1 LRTAKNSSAH
11 TAIFLHKR
19 GIANTGREEPNG
31 VIIMIV
37 EIVTT
42 GTELLLGQI
51 INTNAPYMA
60 RRLNEAGFDVL
71 FQSTVGD
78 NRARM
83 AQVLATALDRADIVV
98 TTGGLGPTQG
108 DITKQVTAELLGRP
122 MYLHERSLER
132 IKAFFAARRL
142 TMTENNVRQA
152 MIPEGAIVLDNER
165 GTAPGVIIEAGKN
178 TVIHLPGPP
187 HEMEH
192 MLENSVLPYLRE
204 RFGLQG
210 TILSKVLRTFGLGE
224 SSLEERIK
232 DYIKNQGNP
241 TIALLAR
248 NAEIHVRLTAKAAS
262 DAEARALIGGLERQ
276 LRERIGEYIFGE
288 DEDTLEAVVGREL
301 AARNLTLALA
311 ESCTGGLVTSRIT
324 DVPGSSAY
332 LAGTVVCY
340 SNEIKASAVGVPA
353 DIIAAHGAVSVETA
367 KAMAEGIRSRFGTDI
382 GAGITGIA
390 GPTGAVPG
398 KPVGLVYIAVSGSA
412 GTYCFEHNFTGQRS
426 FIKHR
431 TALAALNHLRH
442 YISAIS

>member
-1 LRTAKNSSAH
+1 
-11 TAIFLHKR
+11 
-19 GIANTGREEPNG
+19 
-31 VIIMIV
+31 MIV

-60 RRLNEAGFDVL
+60 RRLNELGFDVL

-78 NRARM
+78 NRVRM
-83 AQVLATALDRADIVV
+83 TQVLSAALARADIVV

-108 DITKQVTAELLGRP
+108 DITKHVTAELLGRQ
-122 MYLHERSLER
+122 MYRHEPSLER
-132 IKAFFAARRL
+132 IRSFFAARKL
-142 TMTENNVRQA
+142 TMTDNNIRQA

-165 GTAPGVIIEAGKN
+165 GTAPGVIVEAGKN

-192 MLENSVLPYLRE
+192 MLENSVIPYLRD

-210 TILSKVLRTFGLGE
+210 TILSKVLRTYGLGE

-232 DYIKNQGNP
+232 EYVKNQGNP

-248 NAEIHVRLTAKAAS
+248 NAEIHVRLTAKAS
-262 DAEARALIGGLERQ
+262 SGAEARALIDGLEGR
-276 LRERIGEYIFGE
+276 LRERIGEFIFGE
-288 DEDTLEAVVGREL
+288 DEDTLEAVVGRHLL
-301 AARNLTLALA
+301 AKKLTVALA

-324 DVPGSSAY
+324 DVAGSSAY

-340 SNEIKASAVGVPA
+340 SNEIKTAAVGVPEA
-353 DIIAAHGAVSVETA
+353 VLAAHGAVSAETA
-367 KAMAEGIRSRFGTDI
+367 TAMADGIRSRFGTDL
-382 GAGITGIA
+382 GVGITGIA
-390 GPTGAVPG
+390 GPGGAVPG
-398 KPVGLVYIAVSGSA
+398 KPVGMVYIAVSGPA
-412 GTYCFEHNFTGQRS
+412 GTSVFEYNFTGQRS

-431 TALAALNHLRH
+431 TALAALNHLRQ
-442 YISAIS
+442 YIDLL

>member
-1 LRTAKNSSAH
+1 
-11 TAIFLHKR
+11 
-19 GIANTGREEPNG
+19 
-31 VIIMIV
+31 MIV

-51 INTNAPYMA
+51 VNTNAPYMA

-78 NRARM
+78 NRVRM
-83 AQVLATALDRADIVV
+83 TQVLDAALTRADIVV

-108 DITKQVTAELLGRP
+108 DITKHVTAELLGRSL
-122 MYLHERSLER
+122 YLDEHSLER
-132 IKAFFAARRL
+132 IKGFFAARKL

-165 GTAPGVIIEAGKN
+165 GTAPGVIIENGKN

-187 HEMEH
+187 HEMEY
-192 MLENSVLPYLRE
+192 MLEAAVLPYLKE

-210 TILSKVLRTFGLGE
+210 TIVSKVLRTFGLGE
-224 SSLEERIK
+224 STLEERIK

-248 NAEIHVRLTAKAAS
+248 NFEIHVRLTAKAAS
-262 DAEARALIGGLERQ
+262 DTEARTLIAGLESR

-324 DVPGSSAY
+324 DIPGSSAY

-340 SNEIKASAVGVPA
+340 SNDIKIAAVGVPA
-353 DIIAAHGAVSVETA
+353 DVIAAQGAVSVEAA
-367 KAMAEGIRSRFGTDI
+367 KAMADGIRARFKTDI
-382 GAGITGIA
+382 GVGITGIA
-390 GPTGAVPG
+390 GPGGAAPG
-398 KPVGLVYIAVSGSA
+398 KPVGLVYVAVAGPA
-412 GTYCFEHNFTGQRS
+412 GTYCFEHNLTGQRTG
-426 FIKHR
+426 IKQR
-431 TALAALNHLRH
+431 TALTALHHLRQ
-442 YISAIS
+442 YIDALKQ